1 MRVLWASH
9 LIPYPP
15 KSGVHQR
22 TYHLLKGV
30 AARHEVDL
38 IAFIQEPWLRVFYA
52 SREEALADCTRELQ
66 SLCRSVRFIDIES
79 LRRRGGKWR
88 TALAGLLL
96 PDCYSIRWLQGAG
109 SWRTFTAAAQREPY
123 ALAHFD
129 TLGLAPF
136 QRAFPG
142 IPATLGHQNI
152 ESHMMLRRA
161 HNESS
166 PLKRLYY
173 LQEGRRLQ
181 HYEARVAAS
190 FAAHITCSDLDAA
203 RLRAIAPQANAVT
216 IPNGVDAE
224 YFRPAQTPGARHSL
238 LFVGSLNW
246 YPNVSAVRFL
256 LSEVWPSLKSAVP
269 ELRLDIVGSAPPQ
282 AIRDLAAAATDVTVH
297 GFVSDV
303 RPLMNAATLLV
314 CPIRDGGGTKL
325 KLLDAFAMQKCVVAH
340 PVACEGLDVT
350 PGRHVEFAE
359 SAEAFVAAVRR
370 LLQQPRAREQM
381 GLAARQLVLER
392 YAFAEIGARLAEL
405 FESLARPA
413 ADAVPGRGSSLEG
426 PQHAAHGLVK
436 PCE

>member
-1 MRVLWASH
+1 MRLLWASH
-9 LIPYPP
+9 IIPYPP

-38 IAFIQEPWLRVFYA
+38 IAFIQEPWLRVFYP

-66 SLCRSVRFIDIES
+66 RLCRSVRLIGIES
-79 LRRRGGKWR
+79 LLRPGGKWR
-88 TALAGLLL
+88 TALAGLVS
-96 PDCYSIRWLQGAG
+96 DGYSVRWLQGAG
-109 SWRTFTAAAQREPY
+109 SWRTFTAAAQQERY

-136 QRAFPG
+136 KRAFSGVPC
-142 IPATLGHQNI
+142 TLGHHNV
-152 ESHMMLRRA
+152 ESHMMLRRSD
-161 HNESS
+161 HESN

-181 HYEARVAAS
+181 RYEARVATS

-203 RLRAIAPQANAVT
+203 RLRAIAPQVNAVT

-224 YFRPAQTPGARHSL
+224 YFQPVQTQGTRQSL

-256 LSEVWPSLKSAVP
+256 LSQVWPSLKRAVP
-269 ELRLDIVGSAPPQ
+269 DLRLDIVGSAPPQ
-282 AIRDLAAAATDVTVH
+282 GIRDLAAAAADVTVH
-297 GFVSDV
+297 GFVNDV

-340 PVACEGLDVT
+340 PVACEGLEVT

-359 SAEAFVAAVRR
+359 SAEAFVTSIRR

-381 GLAARQLVLER
+381 GLAARRLVLER
-392 YAFAEIGARLAEL
+392 YAFAEMGGRLAEL
-405 FESLARPA
+405 FESLAIPGSGARPDRRFGA
-413 ADAVPGRGSSLEG
+413 QCS
-426 PQHAAHGLVK
+426 
-436 PCE
+436 

>member
-1 MRVLWASH
+1 MRLLWASH
-9 LIPYPP
+9 IIPYPP

-22 TYHLLKGV
+22 SYHLLKGV
-30 AARHEVDL
+30 AARHDVDL
-38 IAFIQEPWLRVFYA
+38 IAFIQEPWLRVFYP
-52 SREEALADCTRELQ
+52 SREEALADCARELQ
-66 SLCRSVRFIDIES
+66 RLCRSVRFIAIES
-79 LRRRGGKWR
+79 LLRPGGKWR
-88 TALAGLLL
+88 TALAGLVLR
-96 PDCYSIRWLQGAG
+96 DGYSVRWLQGAA
-109 SWRTFTAAAQREPY
+109 SWRTFTAAARHESY

-136 QRAFPG
+136 RRAFAG
-142 IPATLGHQNI
+142 VPATLGHHNI

-161 HNESS
+161 DNESN

-173 LQEGRRLQ
+173 LQEGSRLRR
-181 HYEARVAAS
+181 YEARVAAS

-216 IPNGVDAE
+216 IPSGVDVE
-224 YFRPAQTPGARHSL
+224 YFQPMQAQGAQPSL

-246 YPNVSAVRFL
+246 YPNASAVRFL
-256 LSEVWPSLKSAVP
+256 LSQVWPSLKRAVP

-282 AIRDLAAAATDVTVH
+282 DIRDLAAAATDVKVH

-303 RPLMNAATLLV
+303 RPLMDGATLLV

-325 KLLDAFAMQKCVVAH
+325 KLLDAFAMEKCVVAH
-340 PVACEGLDVT
+340 PVACEGLEVT

-359 SAEAFVAAVRR
+359 SAEAFVTSIRH
-370 LLQQPRAREQM
+370 LLQQPRARAQM
-381 GLAARQLVLER
+381 GQAARRLVLER

-405 FESLARPA
+405 FESLATPGA
-413 ADAVPGRGSSLEG
+413 GAVADRSSNLQG
-426 PQHAAHGLVK
+426 PQHVAHGLVK